1 MADYTSKYTGAEI
14 DAGIEKANTALQSLP
29 EHTHAQSDVTGLADA
44 LAGKSDTTHTHT
56 AADVGALPD
65 TYTPPVTSVNG
76 KTGDVVID
84 TGGGTTGSVAWD
96 NVTGKPETYPPD
108 THTHAQSE
116 ITGLTDALSG
126 KADTSHTHAQ
136 GDVTGLTDALNG
148 KANAS
153 HTHAYSEITGAPQF
167 AYDSETQTL
176 AINTTVG

>member
-1 MADYTSKYTGAEI
+1 MADYTSRYTGAEI
-14 DAGIEKANTALQSLP
+14 DAGIEKASTALQSLP

-44 LAGKSDTTHTHT
+44 LAGKSDATHTHT

-84 TGGGTTGSVAWD
+84 TGGGTAGSVAWE
-96 NVTGKPETYPPD
+96 NVTGKPD
-108 THTHAQSE
+108 TFTPAAHTHSQGE
-116 ITGLTDALSG
+116 ITGLTNALSG

-136 GDVTGLTDALNG
+136 SDITGLADALNS

-167 AYDSETQTL
+167 AYDSGTQTL
-176 AINTTVG
+176 AITTTVG